1 MATRKDGSTIKGR
14 KEIDSFREGFDIK
27 FNIPLDFIAVLE
39 NGNVITDGNR
49 TYYLR
54 LEDIIM
60 VERNSE
66 GVEQDSF
73 IYKIEDAPL
82 YVKNHYIDLLKMN
95 LERLGVNLKQKD

>member
-1 MATRKDGSTIKGR
+1 
-14 KEIDSFREGFDIK
+14 
-27 FNIPLDFIAVLE
+27 
-39 NGNVITDGNR
+39 
-49 TYYLR
+49 
-54 LEDIIM
+54 M